1 MIAQFVFLVVMVSYS
16 PVTSAAKYRQLE
28 NWCNPELS
36 NGIEVEG
43 VVCFDEDHETLY
55 VVIAIL
61 YTWSFLHNNLLTNLR
76 LITRVESPEDWLWDK
91 CCWKA
96 FNCLICKFGASIR
109 LTGFQYCCNGQVFSW
124 GGLLK
129 HVFVLMPLSGYA
141 IYTYSGVAKTV

>member
-55 VVIAIL
+55 VVIVIL

-76 LITRVESPEDWLWDK
+76 LTARVEYP
-91 CCWKA
+91 
-96 FNCLICKFGASIR
+96 
-109 LTGFQYCCNGQVFSW
+109 
-124 GGLLK
+124 
-129 HVFVLMPLSGYA
+129 
-141 IYTYSGVAKTV
+141 